1 MPPPGPTGPTGWC
14 KVAFERA
21 TELRKSGAIAQQ
33 ILDDARR
40 TYDVALASLEATRA
54 TQVTARREVSVQSAA
69 VSAAG
74 AAVGRAKYDL
84 DRTVIVA
91 PVTI

>member
-1 MPPPGPTGPTGWC
+1 MPPPDPTGPTGWC

-40 TYDVALASLEATRA
+40 IYDAEQLGVLKMKESLERI
-54 TQVTARREVSVQSAA
+54 VFLARRQDFSSLAFPGYVLVLNGCLS
-69 VSAAG
+69 
-74 AAVGRAKYDL
+74 R
-84 DRTVIVA
+84 
-91 PVTI
+91 